1 MKQTLNQ
8 DICTRDDSTTQAEL
22 LNYSFSLRGPFM
34 ELSESTG
41 PTLRLSARKP
51 VSSVIVQHF
60 KQHSRIY
67 VFY

>member
-1 MKQTLNQ
+1 
-8 DICTRDDSTTQAEL
+8 
-22 LNYSFSLRGPFM
+22 M

-41 PTLRLSARKP
+41 PTLRLSARKA

-60 KQHSRIY
+60 KQHSSIY